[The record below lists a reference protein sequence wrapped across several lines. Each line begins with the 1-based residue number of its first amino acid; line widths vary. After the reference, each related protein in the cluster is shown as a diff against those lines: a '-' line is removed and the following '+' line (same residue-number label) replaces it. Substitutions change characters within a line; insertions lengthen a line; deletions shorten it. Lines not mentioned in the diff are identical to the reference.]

1 MSKIMDRSKELR
13 AITERHYNCAQSVF
27 LPFAEAKGVDAELAL
42 SFAANFGAG
51 MKRGGT
57 CGAMTGG
64 LMVLGLYGVEDPE
77 TVRTYHQRL
86 MANHENMTE
95 CKDLLAKWHKAGNPE
110 RKPHCNAMVY
120 ECVALCE
127 EILTEKGLL

>member
-1 MSKIMDRSKELR
+1 MSKILERAKELR

-27 LPFAEAKGVDAELAL
+27 LPFAEAKGVDSELAN

-57 CGAMTGG
+57 CGAITGG

-77 TVRTYHQRL
+77 TIRTYHQRL
-86 MANHENMTE
+86 MANHDRMMD
-95 CKDLLAKWHKAGNPE
+95 CKDLLSVWHKAGNKD
-110 RKPHCNAMVY
+110 RKPHCDAMVY
-120 ECVALCE
+120 ECVELCE
-127 EILTEKGLL
+127 ELLREKGLL